1 MSNRPILF
9 ALAFAAFT
17 LFLLLGPLQPF
28 LRETAALTP
37 FYVDESISSL
47 LSRPCGALLYVA
59 AGLQSC
65 FAVPWLGAIL
75 LVAVLVAVAYVVRW
89 AFRISDAWFG
99 LCWVPSFALLV
110 NYTQLGYLIYTLKHP
125 AIAFA
130 EPLGMLAAFC
140 LMGLWYRL
148 KAWHWKVAF
157 LLLVPTLG
165 FWLFGFFGVVVAPFL
180 GFCELAIARFHL
192 NDHPSEKRDGSHFLW
207 GLALFFA
214 GFLLTALTRAILFPA
229 FSIEAGHVSFTNDQR
244 PMRIPW
250 ITTLVYPS
258 LFACFRF
265 EGKKLWMTAV
275 STVVFAAASIAA
287 FTYSFRDANFL
298 DTLRMKHAAEAG
310 QWEQVLQLARDG
322 AQASARQ
329 QGAIGAQAPTRAQVC
344 LTRLALYKT
353 GRMGD
358 ELFTFPEGSA
368 AYKAP
373 QNQWLR
379 LMIGPLL
386 YYHYG
391 KLGFAYRWA
400 MEDLVEYGERP
411 AYLRYLLRVAQ
422 LNGEAALARRYARSL
437 ARTLFYKPSLSD
449 AVSASS
455 SGAAH
460 ICAVEDSEASSIRPL
475 LNYTDQLDGDNGLVE
490 FYLLN
495 SFALSEGGSR
505 EMVELSLMD
514 VLITK
519 NLTGFWPR
527 FMALLPTWQG
537 HIPTHYQ
544 EAALMV
550 AQLQGGSPVPH
561 LPIDPAIQ
569 QRFQRL
575 VEASARMGDNAANA
589 AALRPEFGNTYW
601 YYYFFVEG
609 LKTN

>member
-1 MSNRPILF
+1 MSNSKAYLT
-9 ALAFAAFT
+9 LAFAAFT
-17 LFLLLGPLQPF
+17 LFLLLGPLLPF

-37 FYVDESISSL
+37 FYATGVSL
-47 LSRPCGALLYVA
+47 GKLMGRPCGLLLYVA
-59 AGLQSC
+59 SGLQSC
-65 FAVPWLGAIL
+65 FAIPWLGAGLFTIL
-75 LVAVLVAVAYVVRW
+75 LVAVAFALKW
-89 AFRISDAWFG
+89 AFRVSDAWFG

-110 NYTQLGYLIYTLKHP
+110 NFTQLGYLIYTLKHP
-125 AIAFA
+125 AAAFA
-130 EPLGMLAAFC
+130 DPLGFLTAFC

-148 KAWHWKVAF
+148 KDWRWKLVF
-157 LLLVPTLG
+157 LLLVPTVG
-165 FWLFGFFGVVVAPFL
+165 YWLLGFFGALVAPFL
-180 GFCELAIARFHL
+180 GFCELAIARFSL
-192 NDHPSEKRDGSHFLW
+192 FDHPSEKRGGTHWVW
-207 GLALFFA
+207 GVLLFFV
-214 GFLLTALTRAILFPA
+214 GCLLTAFTRAIIFPS
-229 FSIEAGHVSFTNDQR
+229 FSYEVGHLAFTNAQR
-244 PMRIPW
+244 DFRIPG
-250 ITTLVYPS
+250 IIALVYPS

-265 EGKKLWMTAV
+265 RGKKPWMTTVAA
-275 STVVFAAASIAA
+275 VVFAVAGLAT
-287 FTYSFRDANFL
+287 FYYSFRDPNFL
-298 DTLRMKHAAEAG
+298 NILRMKHAAEAG
-310 QWEQVLQLARDG
+310 QWEQVLKIAKTG
-322 AQASARQ
+322 KEE
-329 QGAIGAQAPTRAQVC
+329 PTRAQVC
-344 LTRLALYKT
+344 LTRLALFKT

-368 AYKAP
+368 AYNAP

-411 AYLRYLLRVAQ
+411 AYLRYLHRVAQ
-422 LNGEAALARRYARSL
+422 LNGEEALARRYERTL
-437 ARTLFYKPSLSD
+437 ARTLLYRLSVAHTCANQD
-449 AVSASS
+449 A
-455 SGAAH
+455 
-460 ICAVEDSEASSIRPL
+460 DSSSIRPL

-514 VLITK
+514 GLITK
-519 NLTGFWPR
+519 NLTGFWSR
-527 FMALLPTWQG
+527 FLALLPTWED

-550 AQLQGGSPVPH
+550 AQLQGGAPVSN
-561 LPIDPAIQ
+561 LPIDPVIQ

-575 VEASARMGDNAANA
+575 VEASARNGDNAANA
-589 AALRPEFGNTYW
+589 FALRPEFGDTYW